1 MTPATAAALS
11 AAPAAAL
18 VASCLL
24 FAALRRTRTAPDA
37 DAAARGGRRIL
48 GLFLRDY
55 WYWLHAPLLRA
66 ALRSGASPD
75 ALTLAGLAVTLGAGL
90 AFAAGSFGLGG
101 WLIVAGGALDILD
114 GKVARARG
122 LTRPAGAFLDSTLDR
137 YGDWALFAGLAVA
150 YGSGWPLWAALLAL
164 GGTFVVSYARAR
176 GEALGVACR
185 EGWLQRGERFFFL
198 ASAGILTPI
207 LAYLGVPYMQPMA
220 WVLVA
225 LAVLANGTAAWRLRV
240 LFRRLAAAPPGTE
253 AS

>member
-1 MTPATAAALS
+1 MTSATAAALS

-18 VASCLL
+18 VASCLV
-24 FAALRRTRTAPDA
+24 FAALRPTRPAPDA

-48 GLFLRDY
+48 GLFFRDY
-55 WYWLHAPLLRA
+55 WYWLHAPLVRL

-90 AFAAGSFGLGG
+90 AFAVGNFGLGG

-122 LTRPAGAFLDSTLDR
+122 ITRPAGAFLDSTLDR

-150 YGSGWPLWAALLAL
+150 YGRGWPQWAALLAL

-176 GEALGVACR
+176 GEGLGVACR

-207 LAYLGVPYMQPMA
+207 MAYFGVPYAMPMA
-220 WVLVA
+220 WVLVL
-225 LAVLANGTAAWRLRV
+225 LAVLANVTAAWRLRV
-240 LFRRLAAAPPGTE
+240 LYRQLVAAPGAE